1 MAKKKD
7 KASEG
12 PDSRD
17 EKMKKIKSLVNSNS
31 EDAAKVLKMWLSKAQ
46 IYVWRCVWGFYRVF
60 FQMILASI

>member
-17 EKMKKIKSLVNSNS
+17 EKMKKIKSLINSNS
-31 EDAAKVLKMWLSKAQ
+31 EDAAKVLKMWLSKA
-46 IYVWRCVWGFYRVF
+46 GTDKDKK
-60 FQMILASI
+60 

>member
-17 EKMKKIKSLVNSNS
+17 EKMKEIKSLVNSNS
-31 EDAAKVLKMWLSKAQ
+31 EDAAKVLKMWLSKA
-46 IYVWRCVWGFYRVF
+46 GTDKDKK
-60 FQMILASI
+60 

>member
-1 MAKKKD
+1 MATKKD

-31 EDAAKVLKMWLSKAQ
+31 EDAAKVLKMWLSKA
-46 IYVWRCVWGFYRVF
+46 GTDKDKK
-60 FQMILASI
+60 